1 MVECEED
8 VVMFSQV
15 GRKLDLDLLVE
26 VRSLVVIRHSR
37 ENLVQKLRPV
47 RLPVDHFQ
55 T

>member
-8 VVMFSQV
+8 VVMLSQV
-15 GRKLDLDLLVE
+15 GGKLDLNLLVK

-37 ENLVQKLRPV
+37 ENLVQKLRTV